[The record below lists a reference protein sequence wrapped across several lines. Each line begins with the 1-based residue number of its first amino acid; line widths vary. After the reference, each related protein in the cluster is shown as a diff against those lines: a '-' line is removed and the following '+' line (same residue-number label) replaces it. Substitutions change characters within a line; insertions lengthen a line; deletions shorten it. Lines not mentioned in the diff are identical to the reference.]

1 MLVSSDGGDEV
12 IDRLSVGPGLCRIGS
27 LQLSSTVK
35 KKKTKTDRRDRI
47 ERLFVCFLV
56 DYRVKGRKLTSFFF
70 FIFYIA
76 KLLIRPHY

>member
-35 KKKTKTDRRDRI
+35 KKKNENR
-47 ERLFVCFLV
+47 
-56 DYRVKGRKLTSFFF
+56 
-70 FIFYIA
+70 
-76 KLLIRPHY
+76 